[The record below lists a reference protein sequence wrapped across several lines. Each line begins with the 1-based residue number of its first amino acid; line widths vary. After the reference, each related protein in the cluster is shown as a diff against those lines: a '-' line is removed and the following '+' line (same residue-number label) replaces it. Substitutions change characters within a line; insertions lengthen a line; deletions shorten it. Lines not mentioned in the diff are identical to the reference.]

1 VRQVADVRRVSVR
14 EGAHIGAPFP
24 SRGPADILR
33 SDNGAHLGLRFWH
46 SPSGAGN
53 FAYADVADCRV
64 TAGAPRAD
72 SDRIATL
79 FAEFADDCERRGL
92 RRVHFGLPGSL
103 LEFLDGPAARVHV
116 GDLPVFSLDCWRFEA
131 TMPHAIRAQ
140 MRRARNHGVTVRLL
154 ADPPHDPGPLR
165 DCLHRWLRAKPL
177 PPMGFMTTP
186 HLFDPWPREGV
197 WVAERGD
204 ETVGFLSS
212 SRALF
217 GNVLRVDA
225 VCRAPGA
232 PNGCAELLVAEAFR
246 QAACRAAEHGEGEL
260 GRATLGLAPLSR
272 RSGARDPGAQGAAFR
287 TLSGVSRRLASPLY
301 SFAGL
306 EAFKAKFA
314 PDAWIPLYAVAPG
327 RVFGLRDALAVARA
341 FAGGSLARYAAGA
354 AGWGIGVRAK

>member
-1 VRQVADVRRVSVR
+1 
-14 EGAHIGAPFP
+14 
-24 SRGPADILR
+24 
-33 SDNGAHLGLRFWH
+33 
-46 SPSGAGN
+46 
-53 FAYADVADCRV
+53 V
-64 TAGAPRAD
+64 TAGAPRAA

-79 FAEFADDCERRGL
+79 FAEFSKDCERSDL
-92 RRVHFGLPGSL
+92 RRVHFGLPGPM
-103 LEFLDGPAARVHV
+103 LEFLDTPSARVHV
-116 GDLPVFSLDCWRFEA
+116 GDLPIFGLDRWRSEA
-131 TMPHAIRAQ
+131 SMPRAIRAQ
-140 MRRARNHGVTVRLL
+140 MRRARNQGVTVRHL
-154 ADPPHDPGPLR
+154 ADPPSNPAPLR

-225 VCRAPGA
+225 VGRAPDA

-287 TLSGVSRRLASPLY
+287 MLLGVSRRLASPLY

-306 EAFKAKFA
+306 ETFKAKFA

-327 RVFGLRDALAVARA
+327 RGFGPRDALAVARA
-341 FAGGSLARYAAGA
+341 FAGGSLARYAARAATWATGA
-354 AGWGIGVRAK
+354 RGLSE